1 MCWLSTTTPTFGWVC
16 RRSAAR
22 RMPSSLRVGGIRMS
36 VSTTSGSSS
45 STDARRESRSS
56 FEATSS
62 TSSIRSSAREMPS
75 RTRKLSSPTTTR
87 IVIGARRCPV
97 RSASVPSK
105 YPCGRK
111 FRPISVRVD
120 APAATGAER
129 TVGSRAAP
137 VPAPPRTGCIHPI
150 HSVNPRSNT
159 APGARHDRSPVLA
172 LTAGVAMNE
181 TRTPERRAGARAVL
195 VEPAADALPFD
206 VVESKL
212 RPPAAPAGAVS
223 RTALVNRLR
232 ADLGARA
239 ISVVAPGGYGKTTLL
254 AQWAARDERR
264 FAWITLDRRDND
276 PIVLLRHLAAA
287 DRRTGAHRWPGAQ
300 RARRS
305 KAVLLEHGRAAPHV
319 RARRRGEVRARRRRH
334 SRALRAG
341 LDRDRVAAR
350 RARLR
355 ELGNRHLGPNR
366 VPDRHT
372 TADARRPAGARD
384 TRSRAH
390 APGGRVAPALGGCG
404 ALPRGAARICS
415 TGPRAGRGPSSWRR
429 SRRGGRPTRG
439 RRPTSSKSRSPA
451 TIGS

>member
-1 MCWLSTTTPTFGWVC
+1 
-16 RRSAAR
+16 
-22 RMPSSLRVGGIRMS
+22 
-36 VSTTSGSSS
+36 
-45 STDARRESRSS
+45 
-56 FEATSS
+56 
-62 TSSIRSSAREMPS
+62 
-75 RTRKLSSPTTTR
+75 
-87 IVIGARRCPV
+87 
-97 RSASVPSK
+97 
-105 YPCGRK
+105 
-111 FRPISVRVD
+111 
-120 APAATGAER
+120 
-129 TVGSRAAP
+129 
-137 VPAPPRTGCIHPI
+137 
-150 HSVNPRSNT
+150 
-159 APGARHDRSPVLA
+159 
-172 LTAGVAMNE
+172 MNE
-181 TRTPERRAGARAVL
+181 IRTPERRAGARAVL

-287 DRRTGAHRWPGAQ
+287 IDGLAPIDRPGAQ

-305 KAVLLEHGRAAPHV
+305 KAVLLEHRRAAPHL
-319 RARRRGEVRARRRRH
+319 RARCRGEVRPRHRRR

-355 ELGNRHLGPNR
+355 ELGNRHLEPDR

-372 TADARRPAGARD
+372 AADARRPAGARD
-384 TRSRAH
+384 PRSRAH
-390 APGGRVAPALGGCG
+390 APGGRVAPALGGRG
-404 ALPRGAARICS
+404 ALPRGLRGSARPDRGLGGGPPARGARDEAAGQPAAGDRRARGRVCGRPSVRDGVCPRRVPGRAERGAARV
-415 TGPRAGRGPSSWRR
+415 PAPHVAARADERAALRR
-429 SRRGGRPTRG
+429 RARPEAFGGASSRR
-439 RRPTSSKSRSPA
+439 
-451 TIGS
+451 